1 MPSSEAGP
9 SWNAVE
15 QWTAGDQIQ
24 GGRDYQE
31 DEFAITLLT
40 GERVDGDRLLLVLAD
55 GMGGHAGGA
64 VASQTVVQAFWEGFR
79 QPAIDIAANLNAGVR
94 AANEAVRARQQAD
107 PALSEMG
114 STLVAALVRDA
125 HLYWASV
132 GDSLLWVFRNGRLT
146 RLNEDHSM
154 RPLLLGLVELGRMT
168 EEEVRHDSRVH
179 QLRSAIMGEDIPLI
193 DITNNGY
200 PLEAGDVVLL
210 ASDGLETLLEAEM
223 EALLIQHGND
233 AQSLVRAL
241 LETVT
246 ESGKAHQDN
255 TTVLAY
261 RVGDEQCCLSTTLAE
276 MEAPTKLAKSKPNK
290 LYIHDEPSIPE
301 TQPPQRTPQTQQ
313 TQSTQEAQQTQPT
326 PKTLSVWTKIKT
338 YMSGTER

>member
-40 GERVDGDRLLLVLAD
+40 GDRADGDRLLLVLAD
-55 GMGGHAGGA
+55 GMGGHAGGQ
-64 VASQTVVQAFWEGFR
+64 VASQTVVRAFWDGFR
-79 QPAIDIAANLNAGVR
+79 QPATDIAANLNAGVR

-146 RLNEDHSM
+146 RLNADHSM
-154 RPLLLGLVELGRMT
+154 RPLLLDLVELGRMT
-168 EEEVRHDSRVH
+168 EEEVLHDPRVH
-179 QLRSAIMGEDIPLI
+179 QLRSAIMGEEIPLV
-193 DITNNGY
+193 DIAANGY
-200 PLEAGDVVLL
+200 PLEADDVVLL
-210 ASDGLETLLEAEM
+210 ASDGLETLSEAEM
-223 EALLIQHGND
+223 EALLTQHGND
-233 AQSLVRAL
+233 AQALVAAL
-241 LETVT
+241 LEAVT
-246 ESGKAHQDN
+246 EAGKAHQDN

-261 RVGDEQCCLSTTLAE
+261 RVGDDRHCLHITLDQ
-276 MEAPTKLAKSKPNK
+276 MEAPTKQASAKP
-290 LYIHDEPSIPE
+290 LPSRIIIREGAFHQPTPE
-301 TQPPQRTPQTQQ
+301 
-313 TQSTQEAQQTQPT
+313 TQPT
-326 PKTLSVWTKIKT
+326 PKIPSLWTKIKT

>member
-40 GERVDGDRLLLVLAD
+40 GDSSAGDRLLLVLAD
-55 GMGGHAGGA
+55 GMGGHAGGQ
-64 VASQTVVQAFWEGFR
+64 VASQTVVRAFWDGFR
-79 QPAIDIAANLNAGVR
+79 QPATDIAANLNAGVST
-94 AANEAVRARQQAD
+94 ANEAVRARQQAD

-114 STLVAALVRDA
+114 STLVAALVRDG

-146 RLNEDHSM
+146 RLNADHSM
-154 RPLLLGLVELGRMT
+154 RPLLLDLVELGRMT
-168 EEEVRHDSRVH
+168 EEEVRHDPRVH

-193 DITNNGY
+193 DIAASGY
-200 PLEAGDVVLL
+200 PLEAADVVLL
-210 ASDGLETLLEAEM
+210 ASDGLETLSEAEI
-223 EALLIQHGND
+223 EALLTQHGNN
-233 AQSLVRAL
+233 AQALVRAL
-241 LETVT
+241 LEAVT
-246 ESGKAHQDN
+246 EAGKAHQDN

-261 RVGDEQCCLSTTLAE
+261 RVGDEQRCLNTTLAE
-276 MEAPTKLAKSKPNK
+276 MEAPTTLAGAKPTSSR
-290 LYIHDEPSIPE
+290 IIIREGAF
-301 TQPPQRTPQTQQ
+301 R
-313 TQSTQEAQQTQPT
+313 QSTQPT
-326 PKTLSVWTKIKT
+326 PSIWTKIKT

>member
-1 MPSSEAGP
+1 M
-9 SWNAVE
+9 E

-24 GGRDYQE
+24 GDRDYQE

-40 GERVDGDRLLLVLAD
+40 GNRADGDRLLLVLAD
-55 GMGGHAGGA
+55 GMGGHAGGK
-64 VASQTVVQAFWEGFR
+64 VASETVVQAFWDGFR
-79 QPAIDIAANLNAGVR
+79 QPATDIAANLNAGVR

-107 PALSEMG
+107 PALYEMG
-114 STLVAALVRDA
+114 STLVAALVRDE

-132 GDSLLWVFRNGRLT
+132 GDSLLWVFRKGRLT

-168 EEEVRHDSRVH
+168 KEEARHDPRVH
-179 QLRSAIMGEDIPLI
+179 QLRSVIMGDDIPMI
-193 DITNNGY
+193 DIAATGY
-200 PLEAGDVVLL
+200 PLEADDVVLL

-223 EALLIQHGND
+223 EALLTQHGND
-233 AQSLVRAL
+233 AQALVRSL
-241 LETVT
+241 LEAVT
-246 ESGKAHQDN
+246 EAGKAHQDN

-261 RVGDEQCCLSTTLAE
+261 RVGDEQRCLNMTLAE

-290 LYIHDEPSIPE
+290 LYIRDEPSISE
-301 TQPPQRTPQTQQ
+301 AQPPQRTPQTQQ
-313 TQSTQEAQQTQPT
+313 TQPTQETS
-326 PKTLSVWTKIKT
+326 SVWTKIKT

>member
-40 GERVDGDRLLLVLAD
+40 GDRAGGDRLLLVLAD
-55 GMGGHAGGA
+55 GMGGHAGGK
-64 VASQTVVQAFWEGFR
+64 VASETVVQAFWDGFR
-79 QPAIDIAANLNAGVR
+79 QPATDIAANLNAGVR
-94 AANEAVRARQQAD
+94 DANEAVWARQQAD

-114 STLVAALVRDA
+114 STLVAALVRDG

-146 RLNEDHSM
+146 RLNADHSM
-154 RPLLLGLVELGRMT
+154 RPLLLDLVELGRMT
-168 EEEVRHDSRVH
+168 EEEVLHDPRVH
-179 QLRSAIMGEDIPLI
+179 QLRSAIMGEEIPLI
-193 DITNNGY
+193 DIAADGY
-200 PLEAGDVVLL
+200 PLEADDVVLL
-210 ASDGLETLLEAEM
+210 ASDGLETLAEAEM
-223 EALLIQHGND
+223 EALLTQHGTD
-233 AQSLVRAL
+233 AQALVRAL
-241 LETVT
+241 LEAVAAA
-246 ESGKAHQDN
+246 GKAHQDN

-261 RVGDEQCCLSTTLAE
+261 RVGDDRHCLHTTLDQ
-276 MEAPTKLAKSKPNK
+276 MEAPTKQASAKP
-290 LYIHDEPSIPE
+290 LPSRIIIRE
-301 TQPPQRTPQTQQ
+301 GAFRQP
-313 TQSTQEAQQTQPT
+313 TQETPPTQPT
-326 PKTLSVWTKIKT
+326 PKTSSLWTRIKT

>member
-40 GERVDGDRLLLVLAD
+40 GDSEAGDRLLLVLAD
-55 GMGGHAGGA
+55 GMGGHAGGK
-64 VASQTVVQAFWEGFR
+64 VASETVVQAFWDGFR
-79 QPAIDIAANLNAGVR
+79 QLAADIAANLKVGVR

-107 PALSEMG
+107 PALFEMG
-114 STLVAALVRDA
+114 STLVAALVRDG

-146 RLNEDHSM
+146 RLNADHSM
-154 RPLLLGLVELGRMT
+154 RPLLLGLVEIGRMT

-179 QLRSAIMGEDIPLI
+179 QLRSAIMGEDIPLV
-193 DITNNGY
+193 DITAVGY
-200 PLEAGDVVLL
+200 PLKSDDVVLL
-210 ASDGLETLLEAEM
+210 ASDGLETLSEAEL
-223 EALLIQHGND
+223 EALLTRHGTD
-233 AQSLVRAL
+233 ARVLVRAL
-241 LETVT
+241 LEAVS
-246 ESGKAHQDN
+246 EADVAHQDN
-255 TTVLAY
+255 TTALVY
-261 RVGDEQCCLSTTLAE
+261 RVGDDRHCLHITLDQ
-276 MEAPTKLAKSKPNK
+276 MEAPTKQANAKLLPHN
-290 LYIHDEPSIPE
+290 IHIYAGSLSQSTQPTPE
-301 TQPPQRTPQTQQ
+301 TQL
-313 TQSTQEAQQTQPT
+313 TQPT
-326 PKTLSVWTKIKT
+326 PKTPSLWTKIRT

>member
-1 MPSSEAGP
+1 MPGSEAGS

-40 GERVDGDRLLLVLAD
+40 GDSSAGDRLLLVLAD
-55 GMGGHAGGA
+55 GMGGHAGGK
-64 VASQTVVQAFWEGFR
+64 VASEIVVQAFWDGFR
-79 QPAIDIAANLNAGVR
+79 QPATVIAANLNTGVR
-94 AANEAVRARQQAD
+94 AANEAVRAKQQAD

-132 GDSLLWVFRNGRLT
+132 GDSLLWVFRNGQLN
-146 RLNEDHSM
+146 RLNADHSM
-154 RPLLLGLVELGRMT
+154 RPLLLDLVELGRMT
-168 EEEVRHDSRVH
+168 QEEVRHDPRVH

-193 DITNNGY
+193 DIVASGY
-200 PLEAGDVVLL
+200 PLEANDVVLL
-210 ASDGLETLLEAEM
+210 ASDGLETLPEAEM
-223 EALLIQHGND
+223 EALLTQHGTD
-233 AQSLVRAL
+233 AQALVRAL
-241 LETVT
+241 LEAVT
-246 ESGKAHQDN
+246 EAGKAHQDN

-261 RVGDEQCCLSTTLAE
+261 RVGDKQYCLHATLTQ
-276 MEAPTKLAKSKPNK
+276 MEAPTKLARSKHGPNN
-290 LYIHDEPSIPE
+290 IHIREESFGQPTPE
-301 TQPPQRTPQTQQ
+301 TQL
-313 TQSTQEAQQTQPT
+313 TQPT
-326 PKTLSVWTKIKT
+326 PKTPSIWTKIKT

>member
-1 MPSSEAGP
+1 M
-9 SWNAVE
+9 E

-40 GERVDGDRLLLVLAD
+40 GNRADGDRLLLVLAD
-55 GMGGHAGGA
+55 GMGGHAGGK
-64 VASQTVVQAFWEGFR
+64 VASETVVQAFWDGFR
-79 QPAIDIAANLNAGVR
+79 QPATDIATNLNAGVR

-132 GDSLLWVFRNGRLT
+132 GDSLLWVFRNGQLN
-146 RLNEDHSM
+146 RLNADHSM
-154 RPLLLGLVELGRMT
+154 RPLLLDLVELGRMT
-168 EEEVRHDSRVH
+168 EEEVRHDPRVH

-193 DITNNGY
+193 DIAATGY
-200 PLEAGDVVLL
+200 PLEADDVVVL
-210 ASDGLETLLEAEM
+210 ASDGLETLADAEM
-223 EALLIQHGND
+223 EALLIQHGNN
-233 AQSLVRAL
+233 AQSLVQAL

-246 ESGKAHQDN
+246 EAGKAHQDN

-261 RVGDEQCCLSTTLAE
+261 RVGDEQCCLNTTLAE

-290 LYIHDEPSIPE
+290 LYIHDEPSISE
-301 TQPPQRTPQTQQ
+301 TQPPQRTPKTPQTQQ
-313 TQSTQEAQQTQPT
+313 AQSTQEAQQTQPT
-326 PKTLSVWTKIKT
+326 PKTPSVWTKIKT
-338 YMSGTER
+338 YISGTER

>member
-1 MPSSEAGP
+1 MPSSEVRS

-40 GERVDGDRLLLVLAD
+40 GESSDGDRLLLVLAD
-55 GMGGHAGGA
+55 GMGGHAGGK
-64 VASQTVVQAFWEGFR
+64 VASETVVQAFWDGFR
-79 QPAIDIAANLNAGVR
+79 QPATDIAANLNAGVR

-107 PALSEMG
+107 PALYEMG

-132 GDSLLWVFRNGRLT
+132 GDSLLWVFRNGQIT
-146 RLNEDHSM
+146 RLNADHSM

-168 EEEVRHDSRVH
+168 EEEARHDPRVH
-179 QLRSAIMGEDIPLI
+179 QLRSAITGEDIPLI
-193 DITNNGY
+193 DIAANGY
-200 PLEAGDVVLL
+200 QLEANDVILL
-210 ASDGLETLLEAEM
+210 ASDGLETLTEAEM
-223 EALLIQHGND
+223 EALLTQHGTD
-233 AQSLVRAL
+233 ARALVRAL
-241 LETVT
+241 LEAVT
-246 ESGKAHQDN
+246 EAGKAHQDN

-261 RVGDEQCCLSTTLAE
+261 RVGDDQHCLNTTLVE
-276 MEAPTKLAKSKPNK
+276 MEAPTELASAK
-290 LYIHDEPSIPE
+290 
-301 TQPPQRTPQTQQ
+301 
-313 TQSTQEAQQTQPT
+313 PT
-326 PKTLSVWTKIKT
+326 PPRIIIREGAFSKAVQESQEPHAPGSEGLWTRIKKIKD